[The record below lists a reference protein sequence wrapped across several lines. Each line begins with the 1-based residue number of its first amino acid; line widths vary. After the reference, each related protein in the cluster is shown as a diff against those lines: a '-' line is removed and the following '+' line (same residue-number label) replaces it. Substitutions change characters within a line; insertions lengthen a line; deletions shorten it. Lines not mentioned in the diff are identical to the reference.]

1 MMNRRRF
8 LQGTGTAALA
18 IEAGA
23 APRDIYPELIQPA
36 EQAAEKSLPRQQPD
50 GGLADDYE
58 IPSPGATA
66 GFLSA
71 LAAVYAVPESRFQRD
86 ADLLRRMERAA
97 ENLVRV
103 QRPDGTIDLPS
114 TNFGSPPDTGFVLEP
129 VCAVAAV
136 LRKCRYEETRKLEAS
151 LEAFIRRAG
160 EALAVGGI
168 HTPNHR
174 WVVVAALARCHR
186 LFPNPRYLSRID
198 DWLAEGIDQDA
209 DGHFT
214 ERSVGVYNAACD
226 NMLLT
231 AARLLERPALLDPVR
246 KNLEAMLYFVRPGG
260 ELATEISRR
269 QDHFALATLRP
280 YYRAYKY
287 MAARDGNGRFAS
299 AAEAI
304 EREHAGQLGSELIH
318 FIEVPE
324 LRRPGPPP
332 LPLPEDYDRFW
343 PSYEFAH
350 VRRGAYDGTL
360 LGRDSRFFSFR
371 HGGAVVE
378 AVRLASAFF
387 GKGQFAAPLVRAS
400 GGYRL
405 EQTLDGD
412 YLQPLEPKDRRADGD
427 WLKMPRDRRARSN
440 RFTLRSKVEIREVER
455 GFDIAVE
462 VGGTDRVP
470 AAIEIALRPG
480 GRLSGDGLRPAPRL
494 TEAHLLAEG
503 YATYEVAGRG
513 VRIGP
518 GFRRHGWT
526 QLRGAGARLPGLSLY
541 LTEITPFTRRL
552 EVRSV

>member
-1 MMNRRRF
+1 MVTSRHSIVAENKTMNRRRF
-8 LQGTGTAALA
+8 LQGTGAAALA
-18 IEAGA
+18 TGAGA
-23 APRDIYPELIQPA
+23 AARDIYLELIQPA
-36 EQAAEKSLPRQQPD
+36 EQAAEKSLARQQPD

-66 GFLSA
+66 GFLST
-71 LAAVYAVPESRFQRD
+71 LAAVYAAPESRFRRD
-86 ADLLRRMERAA
+86 AELLRRMERAA
-97 ENLVRV
+97 ENLIRV

-136 LRKCRYEETRKLEAS
+136 LRKCGYEETRKLEAS

-160 EALAVGGI
+160 EALAVG
-168 HTPNHR
+168 
-174 WVVVAALARCHR
+174 CHR

-198 DWLAEGIDQDA
+198 EWLAEGIDQDA

-214 ERSVGVYNAACD
+214 ERSVGVYNAVCD

-269 QDHFALATLRP
+269 QDHFAPATLRP

-304 EREHAGQLGSELIH
+304 ERQHAGQLGGELIH
-318 FIEVPE
+318 FLEVPE
-324 LRRPGPPP
+324 LRQAGPQP

-343 PSYEFAH
+343 PAYEFAH
-350 VRRGAYDGTL
+350 VRRGAYDATV

-480 GRLSGDGLRPAPRL
+480 GRLFGDGVRPAPRVSD
-494 TEAHLLAEG
+494 AQLLAEG
-503 YATYEVAGRG
+503 YATYEAGGRG

-518 GFRRHGWT
+518 GFRRHVWT
-526 QLRGAGARLPGLSLY
+526 QLRGAEARLPGLSLY
-541 LTEITPFTRRL
+541 LTGFAPFKHTL
-552 EVRSV
+552 EFRAV